1 MAILDLVPSGTP
13 PDPDLTSASPALLR
27 RRALAVVIDVLIC
40 YFIVETVPLAALIGL
55 ASEWVATHTGLVFV
69 VSLVALVPTYLT
81 YTFFFEWRYARTPGK
96 VRMEL
101 LVVTR
106 DGRFPGVAASAVRNL
121 LRYADW
127 LPIGF
132 LLGWAL
138 ARRSPTGRRLGD
150 RLAGTMVVRP
160 DEPAAVDYP
169 TERSFETATEDRG
182 DTDNG

>member
-27 RRALAVVIDVLIC
+27 RRAFAAVIDVVLC
-40 YFIVETVPLAALIGL
+40 YFAIETVPLAALIGL
-55 ASEWVATHTGLVFV
+55 APEWVAARTGFVFV

-81 YTFFFEWRYARTPGK
+81 YAFFFEWRYARTPGK

-101 LVVTR
+101 LVVTG
-106 DGRFPGVAASAVRNL
+106 DGRVPGVAASAARNL

-127 LPIGF
+127 LPACF
-132 LLGWAL
+132 LLGWAV
-138 ARRSPTGRRLGD
+138 ARRSPTGQRLGD
-150 RLAGTMVVRP
+150 RLAGTIVVRP

-169 TERSFETATEDRG
+169 TERRFEAV
-182 DTDNG
+182 TDDGRNADDG